1 MDGAGPGRDDAT
13 EADIRGEFRGG
24 AMAVTVTVT
33 SVQPYWD
40 LTFDAGG
47 DPDPGQRDA
56 LTAGAR
62 GLTDLVVF
70 SHGWNNDLSTAN
82 ALYDRF
88 FAFFPALLDGDA
100 SAGRFGYAGVHWPSM
115 RFSDEPIPDFPHAA
129 LLAPAGGPGA
139 PDPGLEP
146 ATAAALTAVFPGSGA
161 TVARIAELL
170 AERSQDPA
178 RLAEFAVLVRELT
191 GVAPLSAALCPEDV
205 GAAADA
211 LPLLLSGDPA
221 AVCGLLA
228 DALAECGAPLT
239 PVVVAAVAAEDGEA
253 LFGGLGRIGSRVWD
267 GAKEMLRQA
276 TYFAMK
282 RRAGVV
288 GERGLG
294 PLLGVL
300 AHAAPGVRVHL
311 VGHSFGARLVSFAL
325 RGLPPGVRV
334 ASVTLLQ
341 GAFSHYAF
349 SGPLPFDAGGGALHG
364 MQQRV
369 TGPVVACHSSHD
381 QALGVF
387 YPVASRLSGDDES
400 LLGFG
405 DRWGAMG
412 HDGFQSLAGA
422 PAMTLSGALAGPL
435 PAGGCVSVDAS
446 AVVCAGGPPSGA
458 HSDICHEE
466 LARLVLRAAGRTP
479 G

>member
-1 MDGAGPGRDDAT
+1 
-13 EADIRGEFRGG
+13 
-24 AMAVTVTVT
+24 MAVTVT
-33 SVQPYWD
+33 SVHPYWD

-56 LTAGAR
+56 LLAGAP

-82 ALYDRF
+82 GLYDRF
-88 FAFFPALLDGDA
+88 FAFFPGLVDGVPDC
-100 SAGRFGYAGVHWPSM
+100 RFGFAGVHWPSM
-115 RFSDEPIPDFPHAA
+115 RFSDEPIPDLPHAA
-129 LLAPAGGPGA
+129 LLAPAAGPGGGNDGNDGNGGVPPQDGTRLDA
-139 PDPGLEP
+139 
-146 ATAAALTAVFPGSGA
+146 ATVTALKNVFPGGDP
-161 TVARIAELL
+161 VVDRIAALL
-170 AERSQDPA
+170 AERPQEPG
-178 RLAEFAVLVRELT
+178 RLAEFARLVRELT
-191 GVAPLSAALCPEDV
+191 GVAPLSAA
-205 GAAADA
+205 AAAFSGDLA
-211 LPLLLSGDPA
+211 AAGEDMPLLLSGDPV

-228 DALAECGAPLT
+228 DALSQCGAP
-239 PVVVAAVAAEDGEA
+239 VAAIPAQAAAPQAREAAPDAAEA
-253 LFGGLGRIGSRVWD
+253 LSGGLKKIGTRVWD

-282 RRAGVV
+282 RRAGTV
-288 GERGLG
+288 GEHGLG
-294 PLLGVL
+294 PLLGAL
-300 AHAAPGVRVHL
+300 AQQAPGVRVHL
-311 VGHSFGARLVSFAL
+311 IGHSFGARLVSFAL

-349 SGPLPFDAGGGALHG
+349 SGPLPFDAKGGALYG

-422 PAMTLSGALAGPL
+422 PALTLQTALAGPF

-466 LARLVLRAAGRTP
+466 LARLVLRAAGRIP